1 MLFPQVLP
9 SHTVYLDEVAMPHVA
24 SLMEK
29 QEVDGSSAHE
39 SLADTVVEGSD
50 NITHAEFDTLRHIP
64 DTLPLSS
71 FLVVIVEFAE
81 RFSYYG

>member
-1 MLFPQVLP
+1 MATY
-9 SHTVYLDEVAMPHVA
+9 SADIDEVAMAHVA
-24 SLMEK
+24 PLKEK

-39 SLADTVVEGSD
+39 SLADTVVEGSE
-50 NITHAEFDTLRHIP
+50 NVTHAEFNTLRHIP

>member
-1 MLFPQVLP
+1 MATY
-9 SHTVYLDEVAMPHVA
+9 SADRDEVAMAHVA
-24 SLMEK
+24 PLKEK
-29 QEVDGSSAHE
+29 QEVDGSSSHE
-39 SLADTVVEGSD
+39 SLPDTLVEGSD
-50 NITHAEFDTLRHIP
+50 DVTHAEFDTLRHIP